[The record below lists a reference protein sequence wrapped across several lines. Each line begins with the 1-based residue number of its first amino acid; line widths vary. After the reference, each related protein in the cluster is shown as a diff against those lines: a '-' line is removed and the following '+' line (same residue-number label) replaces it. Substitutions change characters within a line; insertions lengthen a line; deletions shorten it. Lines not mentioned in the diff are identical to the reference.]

1 MNLPA
6 LERLGRAGVVGI
18 GCLLFSLAFYLGSV
32 VPAQDA
38 LNQMLAETRELAAAS
53 ARARSPGGAEDGA
66 GAAPAIS
73 EAPEVLKRLY
83 GLAEKHRML
92 VEQVSY
98 GIKTEA
104 GGRRLDVSFPLK
116 LSYPVLRAYLSEA
129 LALTA
134 TASLD
139 ELSLQ
144 RASAEE
150 ANLDAQ
156 LRLSYRFSA
165 VP

>member
-1 MNLPA
+1 MKLPA
-6 LERLGRAGVVGI
+6 LDRLGRAGVAGI
-18 GCLLFSLAFYLGSV
+18 GFLLFSLAFYLGSV

-38 LNQMLAETRELAAAS
+38 LNQTVAEMRALTTAA
-53 ARARSPGGAEDGA
+53 ARARSPGEGGR
-66 GAAPAIS
+66 GAAPAIT
-73 EAPEVLKRLY
+73 EAPEVLKRLH
-83 GLAEKHRML
+83 GLADKHRIP

-98 GIKTEA
+98 GTRAEV
-104 GGRRLDVSFPLK
+104 GGRKLDVSFPLK
-116 LSYPVLRAYLSEA
+116 VSYPVLRAYLSEA

-150 ANLDAQ
+150 VNVDAQ
-156 LRLSYRFSA
+156 LRLSYRFSVA
-165 VP
+165 P